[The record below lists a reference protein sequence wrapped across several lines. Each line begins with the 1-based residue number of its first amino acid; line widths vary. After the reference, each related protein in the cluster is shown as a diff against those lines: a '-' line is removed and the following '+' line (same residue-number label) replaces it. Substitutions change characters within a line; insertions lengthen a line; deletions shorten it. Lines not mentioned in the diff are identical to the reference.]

1 MARTRLFFA
10 TDVHGSQKAMQKFV
24 WAGKF
29 YKVDVLVL
37 GGDIT
42 GKAVVPIV
50 ALPDGSY
57 QVKVAGTLQQVQ
69 TEEELKKLETQLQ
82 NVGKYIYRTTPEEI
96 DHLSTNDAAIEEL
109 FSCVM
114 TESIQRFLQHA
125 KEYLKGTGIRFYV
138 QVGNDDPLG
147 VKAHLDE
154 SDFAINPEEKVVEID
169 QFHEM
174 ISLGHSNLTPWN
186 CPGDIPE
193 EELRDK
199 IEHLASQ
206 VTNMDNCIFN
216 LHCPP
221 FDTELD
227 IAPELDE
234 NLTVVFHQGKISMV
248 SVGSTAVRES
258 IEKHQPLL
266 GLHGHIH
273 ESRGAYK
280 IGRTVCINPGSEYS
294 EGVLRGVIVNLDK
307 KGMKGH
313 QFVSG

>member
-10 TDVHGSQKAMQKFV
+10 TDVHGSLKVMQKFV

-69 TEEELKKLETQLQ
+69 TEEELKQLETRLQ
-82 NVGKYIYRTTPEEI
+82 NMGNYIYRTSPEEMN
-96 DHLSTNDAAIEEL
+96 HLSSNVAAIGEL
-109 FSCVM
+109 FSRVM
-114 TESIQRFLQHA
+114 TESIQNFLRHA
-125 KEYLKGTGIRFYV
+125 KEYLKRTGIQIYV
-138 QVGNDDPLG
+138 QAGNDDPLT
-147 VKAHLDE
+147 VRTLLNE

-169 QFHEM
+169 KFHEM

-193 EELRDK
+193 EKLRDK

-234 NLTVVFHQGKISMV
+234 SLTVIFRQGRMSMV

-258 IEKHQPLL
+258 IEEHQPLL

-273 ESRGAYK
+273 ESRGAFK

-294 EGVLRGVIVNLDK
+294 EGVLRGVIINLYK
-307 KGMKGH
+307 KGMKGY

>member
-1 MARTRLFFA
+1 M
-10 TDVHGSQKAMQKFV
+10 G
-24 WAGKF
+24 
-29 YKVDVLVL
+29 Y
-37 GGDIT
+37 
-42 GKAVVPIV
+42 
-50 ALPDGSY
+50 
-57 QVKVAGTLQQVQ
+57 
-69 TEEELKKLETQLQ
+69 
-82 NVGKYIYRTTPEEI
+82 YIYRTTPEEM
-96 DHLSTNDAAIEEL
+96 DHLSSNDAAIEEL
-109 FSCVM
+109 FSRVM

-138 QVGNDDPLG
+138 QVGNDDPLE
-147 VKAHLDE
+147 VRALLDE
-154 SDFAINPEEKVVEID
+154 SDFAINPEEKVIEID

-193 EELRDK
+193 KELQEK

-206 VTNMDNCIFN
+206 VTNMNNCIFN

-234 NLTVVFHQGKISMV
+234 NLTVVFRQGKINMV
-248 SVGSTAVRES
+248 SVGSTAVKES

-273 ESRGAYK
+273 ESRGTYK

-307 KGMKGH
+307 KGMKGY

>member
-10 TDVHGSQKAMQKFV
+10 TDVHGSLKVMQKFV

-69 TEEELKKLETQLQ
+69 TEEELKQLETRLQ
-82 NVGKYIYRTTPEEI
+82 NMGNYIYRTSPEEMN
-96 DHLSTNDAAIEEL
+96 HLSSNVAAIGEL
-109 FSCVM
+109 FSRVM
-114 TESIQRFLQHA
+114 TESIQNFLRHA
-125 KEYLKGTGIRFYV
+125 KEYLKRTGIQIYV
-138 QVGNDDPLG
+138 QAGNDDPLT
-147 VKAHLDE
+147 VRTLLNE

-169 QFHEM
+169 KFHEM

-193 EELRDK
+193 EKLRDK

-206 VTNMDNCIFN
+206 VTKMDNCIFN

-234 NLTVVFHQGKISMV
+234 SLTVIFRQGRMSMV

-258 IEKHQPLL
+258 IEEHQPLL

-273 ESRGAYK
+273 ESRGAFK

-294 EGVLRGVIVNLDK
+294 EGVLRGVIINLYK
-307 KGMKGH
+307 KGMKGY